1 MQSYQVDPV
10 SGARL
15 VGGEMLQWSDLDK
28 GVSPGVSGL
37 LLTHVRQ
44 GRPAPGRVLVLGPR
58 AAQVFEQVAPHAEV
72 DVLVRGLPDARALSS
87 VGQMRQDVTVY
98 CGSLERFEPTAPY
111 DLIVVLD
118 SPSGLSSPD
127 SEGIGQR
134 EVLQRLS
141 KWLSP
146 EGTLVAVVENDLGF
160 DRLFRL
166 QVRERYDDDLAW
178 DRGAPG
184 LDPRP
189 LYHRELREVLPSVGL
204 RADEVYAAFPSASD
218 VALLVGSACVEDP
231 ALARAAAGQAAQVL
245 TDHFSREPALV
256 DPYDMALRLLESG
269 EVMALASAWLLVA
282 GPASR
287 PETEVGDP
295 LAVLSTDRR
304 GRPEWRALR
313 SVERE
318 DGRWVQR
325 LRPLVP
331 AAEVRGRRVVRRYE
345 HLSGAGAEL
354 STGTTL
360 EAALRRASERHDV
373 AQVRTLLRRY
383 AAFLASLAGTPDAE
397 VGFFAV
403 PANVVL
409 DGEQLRVLDDTWRF
423 AQALPPQVVLLRGL
437 RDFARRLLRS
447 GVEHPWAPDSSPD
460 RLAQTLAGMTGTEV
474 TERDIDAVA
483 RYEAEVDVVL
493 DGGGSAAESMS
504 YARNLDSGRSQFVS
518 QSGPARSYRE
528 VTATTGRLAQELDA
542 RHNQVEW
549 LELTLRL
556 RDRRLGDLEHQ
567 LRSTRDSASFKIGR
581 FFTWPLRSS
590 VSLVRRVVLSAIPPG
605 YLRRGLELAKRL
617 SRSKEQ

>member
-304 GRPEWRALR
+304 GQPEWRALR

-345 HLSGAGAEL
+345 HLSGAGTEL